1 MYFKDNEDLY
11 NNLEWQKIGARTIVR
26 HYLNIEKILELTT
39 EQCRYFHLPIGNM
52 PSDPAIFGADL
63 FYARHLVK
71 QNHVLWC
78 SPLDRPD
85 FGGCQENDARLLFI
99 ILNKLLWSINKFS

>member
-1 MYFKDNEDLY
+1 MLNNNIAYLLQDVEDLY
-11 NNLEWQKIGARTIVR
+11 NSLEWQKIGAKALIR
-26 HYLNIEKILELTT
+26 HYLNSERVLELMV
-39 EQCRYFHLPIGNM
+39 EQCRYFHLPVGNM
-52 PSDPAIFGADL
+52 PSDPALFGADL

-85 FGGCQENDARLLFI
+85 LGGCQENDARSVQNIF
-99 ILNKLLWSINKFS
+99 FFF

>member
-1 MYFKDNEDLY
+1 MYSS
-11 NNLEWQKIGARTIVR
+11 LEWQKIGAKALVR
-26 HYLNIEKILELTT
+26 HYLNSEKVLALMT
-39 EQCRYFHLPIGNM
+39 EQCRYFHLPLGNM
-52 PSDPAIFGADL
+52 PSDPALFGADL

-85 FGGCQENDARLLFI
+85 LGGSQENDAR
-99 ILNKLLWSINKFS
+99 